1 MEDAVLSRLKKCL
14 ARANHPNTCENE
26 ANAALII
33 ANRIMQQHNI
43 TQADMLSREEEAEA
57 NGSSEKSPS
66 QYSGSSVVAIYSTK
80 GSDHIVSEGFVDDAV
95 HAMEK
100 FFDCKSYSTKYYFP
114 KTSIEW
120 TFYGIAEN
128 TVAAAMAFEMV
139 YNLIVEWARSHR
151 GRSASYS
158 YCRGVSDGLYRT
170 AVKEKNLEE
179 ERARQAETDQLA
191 ELDREEQE
199 QRQRELD
206 RLKDLSNSA
215 DEQEDSDNDS
225 VTENDGFR
233 PHFLQEGIECID
245 LTMDVD
251 DAINQILKEE
261 ENHLA
266 EQKIKPED
274 RDYMDLT
281 VEDDSPRPQ
290 NVKQEPG
297 VKGEMTE
304 TVDLTADEGGRPLTT
319 ESDPSVKT
327 ENTNAV
333 RDRHHQVKTENLD
346 NSNPE
351 TDMLMD
357 QPGSVWKSEMQLVR
371 FRETAEKI
379 AQSYL
384 KQNNIKLCTTRKRK
398 ASVKDHDSYTKGRQD
413 SKKINVR
420 QRRIE
425 QA

>member
-1 MEDAVLSRLKKCL
+1 VQDAAVLNRLKKCL
-14 ARANHPNTCENE
+14 DRANHPNTSEKE
-26 ANAALII
+26 ASAALII

-43 TQADMLSREEEAEA
+43 THADMLAREEEA
-57 NGSSEKSPS
+57 NGSEKSPS
-66 QYSGSSVVAIYSTK
+66 QYSGSSIVAICSTK
-80 GSDHIVSEGFVDDAV
+80 DSDHVVNEGFVDTAV

-100 FFDCKSYSTKYYFP
+100 FFDCKSFSTKYYFP

-158 YCRGVSDGLYRT
+158 YCTGVADGLYRT
-170 AVKEKNLEE
+170 AVKEKSLEE
-179 ERARQAETDQLA
+179 ERARQAETDDLA
-191 ELDREEQE
+191 GREREEHE

-206 RLKDLSNSA
+206 RL
-215 DEQEDSDNDS
+215 NDS
-225 VTENDGFR
+225 LNAVDEEQGSDGDSMAGNDVFR
-233 PHFLQEGIECID
+233 PHFEQQGIECID
-245 LTMDVD
+245 LTMDVG
-251 DAINQILKEE
+251 DAINQVLKGEE
-261 ENHLA
+261 DHLA
-266 EQKIKPED
+266 EQKIKHEG

-281 VEDDSPRPQ
+281 VDDDNSQPR

-297 VKGEMTE
+297 VKEEMT
-304 TVDLTADEGGRPLTT
+304 DLTADGDSHPVKS
-319 ESDPSVKT
+319 ESDATVKAGKT
-327 ENTNAV
+327 SHVHDHNQQ
-333 RDRHHQVKTENLD
+333 QVKTENP
-346 NSNPE
+346 NSSNAD
-351 TDMLMD
+351 TDMPMD

-371 FRETAEKI
+371 FRESAEKI

-384 KQNNIKLCTTRKRK
+384 EQNNIKIRTTKKRK
-398 ASVKDHDSYTKGRQD
+398 ASVKDYDSYTKGRKD

-420 QRRIE
+420 QRLIE